1 MNSELNRRGEFALL
15 KDMAGEVKAM
25 EKRETQKLTL
35 CDGCILVL
43 IIGIAASVFTPGMT
57 QAVEEM
63 KLSDM
68 VDRLQIIRSQIMLY
82 KAHHNGLLPGQRFS
96 GDSVTAEDFALAMA
110 QNNPDDGG
118 PYLKQIP
125 ENPYV
130 DDISRRST
138 ITCVNDVDA
147 KPTVNEQAA
156 WWFNAA
162 TGEFLACDSEF
173 HTNY

>member
-1 MNSELNRRGEFALL
+1 
-15 KDMAGEVKAM
+15 M
-25 EKRETQKLTL
+25 EKKETRTLTL
-35 CDGCILVL
+35 YDGCILML
-43 IIGIAASVFTPGMT
+43 ILGVAASVFTPGIT

-82 KAHHNGLLPGQRFS
+82 KAHHNGLLPGQQAV
-96 GDSVTAEDFALAMA
+96 GDSVTAEDFARAMT
-110 QNNPDDGG
+110 QNTPDGSG
-118 PYLKQIP
+118 PYLKGIF

-130 DDISRRST
+130 ADPARRSM
-138 ITCVNDVDA
+138 ITCVNDPGA
-147 KPTVNEQAA
+147 KPTGGEQTG

-162 TGEFLACDSEF
+162 TGEFFACDSEF